1 MNKRQFLSGAAL
13 LAAASPALAAAGTAR
28 AAVPSSSPSSPVL
41 LTVSGAIDRR
51 NRGPLNPLFDRLL
64 DKQMV
69 RFDGAYAFDFPM
81 LARLPAV
88 TIAPTLEYDAKPH
101 RLSGP
106 LLVDVLEQAGAQAAP
121 GNQIM
126 LRAIDGYAAA
136 TTFREARD
144 WRFIVATHMDGA
156 PLALGGLGPLW
167 AVYDADRIPPLA
179 AKPLKQRFESC
190 PWAMYHVEVLATSA

>member
-13 LAAASPALAAAGTAR
+13 AAAASPVLAAVGAPRGAGE
-28 AAVPSSSPSSPVL
+28 SSPIL
-41 LTVSGAIDRR
+41 LTVSGAIDRH
-51 NRGPLNPLFDRLL
+51 NRGPLNPTFDRLL

-69 RFDGAYAFDFPM
+69 RFPSAYTFDFPT
-81 LARLPAV
+81 LANLPTV
-88 TIAPTLEYDAKPH
+88 TIEPTLEYDAKPH

-106 LLVDVLEQAGAQAAP
+106 LLTDVLKQAGAHDAP

-136 TTFREARD
+136 TTFRDAHD
-144 WRFIVATHMDGA
+144 WRFIVATHLDGA

-167 AVYDADRIPPLA
+167 ALYDADRIPAFA
-179 AKPLKQRFESC
+179 AKPLKERFVSC
-190 PWAMYHVEVLATSA
+190 PWALYHVEVVAV

>member
-13 LAAASPALAAAGTAR
+13 LAAASPALAATDASRAGTL
-28 AAVPSSSPSSPVL
+28 SSPVL
-41 LTVSGAIDRR
+41 LTVSGAIDRY

-69 RFDGAYAFDFPM
+69 HFNAAYVFDFPP
-81 LARLPAV
+81 LASLPAV

-106 LLVDVLEQAGAQAAP
+106 LLVDVLKHAGAHDAS

-144 WRFIVATHMDGA
+144 WRFIVATHLDGA

-167 AVYDADRIPPLA
+167 AVYDADRIPALA

-190 PWAMYHVEVLATSA
+190 AWAMYHVEVLATSA

>member
-13 LAAASPALAAAGTAR
+13 LAAASPALAATGSRSDAR
-28 AAVPSSSPSSPVL
+28 SASPIL
-41 LTVSGAIDRR
+41 LTVSGAIDRH
-51 NRGPLNPLFDRLL
+51 NRGALNPTFDRLF

-69 RFDGAYAFDFPM
+69 HFPAAYEFDYPT
-81 LARLPAV
+81 LASLPAV
-88 TIAPTLEYDAKPH
+88 TIEPTLEYDGKPH

-106 LLVDVLEQAGAQAAP
+106 LLIDVLKRVGAHDAP

-136 TTFREARD
+136 TTFRDAHD
-144 WRFIVATHMDGA
+144 WKFTIATHMDGK

-167 AVYDADRIPPLA
+167 ALYDADRLPA
-179 AKPLKQRFESC
+179 FAGKPLKERFIAC
-190 PWAMYHVEVLATSA
+190 PWALYHVEVVST